1 MKLIMVAGGT
11 LDEAWFSEMFPE
23 NSSVRKEQYKYMG
36 IDAGAIRLIR
46 MGVTPDYVLGDF
58 DSVSPEEAAEILGC
72 GAEKKVLN
80 PIKDET
86 DLEAA
91 LHWAVDISPDS
102 ILIFGAT
109 GGRMD
114 HTLVSLQL
122 LSIPLKAN
130 IPAVIL
136 DPGNRIRRI
145 RSSVMLRKE
154 EQYGKYI
161 SLIPVGGEVKGIF
174 LSGFKYS
181 GSKISLSGN
190 SSLGISN
197 ELTED
202 AGEIRFESG
211 ELLLIESRD
220 W

>member
-1 MKLIMVAGGT
+1 
-11 LDEAWFSEMFPE
+11 
-23 NSSVRKEQYKYMG
+23 MG

-46 MGVTPDYVLGDF
+46 MGITPDYVLGDF
-58 DSVSPEEAAEILGC
+58 DSVSSEEMAEILGC
-72 GAEKKVLN
+72 GAEKRVLN

-91 LHWAVDISPDS
+91 LRWAVDINPDS
-102 ILIFGAT
+102 VLIFGAT

-114 HTLVSLQL
+114 HTLANLQL
-122 LSIPLKAN
+122 LSIPLKDG
-130 IPAVIL
+130 IPAMIL

-145 RSSVMLRKE
+145 RGSVMLRRE
-154 EQYGKYI
+154 ELYGKYI
-161 SLIPVGGEVKGIF
+161 SLIPVGGEVKGLF

-181 GSKISLSGN
+181 GSEISLPGN

-202 AGEIRFESG
+202 VGEIWFESG
-211 ELLLIESRD
+211 ELLLIEARD
-220 W
+220 

>member
-11 LDEAWFSEMFPE
+11 LNEEWFSRIIPE
-23 NSSVRKEQYKYMG
+23 NASGENEKYKFMG

-46 MGVTPDYVLGDF
+46 MGIKPDYVLGDF
-58 DSVSPEEAAEILGC
+58 DSVSSEETAEILGC
-72 GAEKKVLN
+72 GAEKRVLN

-91 LHWAVDISPDS
+91 LRWAVDISPDS
-102 ILIFGAT
+102 IMIFGAT

-114 HTLVSLQL
+114 HTLANLQL

-130 IPAVIL
+130 IPAMIL

-145 RSSVMLRKE
+145 RGSVMLRRE

-161 SLIPVGGEVKGIF
+161 SLIPVGGEVKGLF

-181 GSKISLSGN
+181 GSEISLPGN

-202 AGEIRFESG
+202 VGEIWFESG
-211 ELLLIESRD
+211 ELLLIEARD
-220 W
+220 

>member
-11 LDEAWFSEMFPE
+11 LNEEWFSRMIPE
-23 NSSVRKEQYKYMG
+23 NASGENENYKFMG

-46 MGVTPDYVLGDF
+46 MGIKPDYVLGDF
-58 DSVSPEEAAEILGC
+58 DSVSSEETAEILGC
-72 GAEKKVLN
+72 GAEKRVLN

-91 LHWAVDISPDS
+91 LRWAVDISPDS
-102 ILIFGAT
+102 IMIFGAT

-114 HTLVSLQL
+114 HTLANLQL

-130 IPAVIL
+130 IPAMIL

-145 RSSVMLRKE
+145 RGSVMLRRE

-161 SLIPVGGEVKGIF
+161 SLIPVGGEVKGLF

-181 GSKISLSGN
+181 GSEISLPGN

-202 AGEIRFESG
+202 VGEIWFESG
-211 ELLLIESRD
+211 ELLLIEARD
-220 W
+220 

>member
-11 LDEAWFSEMFPE
+11 LNEEWFSRMIPE
-23 NSSVRKEQYKYMG
+23 NASGENENYKFMG

-46 MGVTPDYVLGDF
+46 MGIKPDYVLGDF
-58 DSVSPEEAAEILGC
+58 DSVSSEETAEILGC
-72 GAEKKVLN
+72 GAEKRVLN

-91 LHWAVDISPDS
+91 LRWAVDISSDS
-102 ILIFGAT
+102 IMIFGAT

-114 HTLVSLQL
+114 HTLANLQL

-130 IPAVIL
+130 IPAMIL

-145 RSSVMLRKE
+145 RGSVMLRRE

-161 SLIPVGGEVKGIF
+161 SLIPVGGEVKGLF

-181 GSKISLSGN
+181 GSEISLPGN

-202 AGEIRFESG
+202 VGEIWFESG
-211 ELLLIESRD
+211 ELLLIEARD
-220 W
+220 

>member
-1 MKLIMVAGGT
+1 MKLIMVAGGS
-11 LDEAWFSEMFPE
+11 LDEEWFSRIIPE
-23 NSSVRKEQYKYMG
+23 NASDENDNYKFMG

-46 MGVTPDYVLGDF
+46 MGITPDYVLGDF
-58 DSVSPEEAAEILGC
+58 DSVSSEEMAEILGC
-72 GAEKKVLN
+72 GAEKRVLN

-91 LHWAVDISPDS
+91 LRWAVDINPDS
-102 ILIFGAT
+102 VLIFGAT

-114 HTLVSLQL
+114 HTLANLQL
-122 LSIPLKAN
+122 LSIPLKDG
-130 IPAVIL
+130 IPAMIL

-145 RSSVMLRKE
+145 RGSVMLRRE
-154 EQYGKYI
+154 ELYGKYI
-161 SLIPVGGEVKGIF
+161 SLIPVGGEVKGLF

-181 GSKISLSGN
+181 GSEISLPGN

-202 AGEIRFESG
+202 VGEIWFESG
-211 ELLLIESRD
+211 ELLLIEARD
-220 W
+220 

>member
-11 LDEAWFSEMFPE
+11 LNEEWFSRIIPE
-23 NSSVRKEQYKYMG
+23 NASGENEKYKFMG

-46 MGVTPDYVLGDF
+46 MGIKPDYVLGDF
-58 DSVSPEEAAEILGC
+58 DSVSSEETAEILGC
-72 GAEKKVLN
+72 GAEKRVLN

-91 LHWAVDISPDS
+91 LRWAVDISPDS
-102 ILIFGAT
+102 VMIFGAT

-114 HTLVSLQL
+114 HTLANLQL

-130 IPAVIL
+130 IPAMIL

-145 RSSVMLRKE
+145 RGSVMLRRE

-161 SLIPVGGEVKGIF
+161 SLIPVGGEVKGLF

-181 GSKISLSGN
+181 GSEISLPGN

-202 AGEIRFESG
+202 VGEIWFESG
-211 ELLLIESRD
+211 ELLLIEARD
-220 W
+220 